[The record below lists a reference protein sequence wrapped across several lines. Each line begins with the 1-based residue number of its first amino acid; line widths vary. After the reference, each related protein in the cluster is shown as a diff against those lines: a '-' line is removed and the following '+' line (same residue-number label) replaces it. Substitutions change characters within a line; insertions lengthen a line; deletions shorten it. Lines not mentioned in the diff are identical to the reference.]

1 MVQCPAFRHHW
12 VYLATSRLP
21 VSSPG
26 PGLGSLRYCISAQQ
40 PWLLYFT
47 RLAVACLYH
56 GLYAA
61 FCCRNMLVGLAAIFA
76 QSGRTMVDKFIGLAL
91 PVTAFVILGV
101 QHSPANMGYFSLAL
115 VHGK

>member
-1 MVQCPAFRHHW
+1 
-12 VYLATSRLP
+12 
-21 VSSPG
+21 
-26 PGLGSLRYCISAQQ
+26 
-40 PWLLYFT
+40 
-47 RLAVACLYH
+47 
-56 GLYAA
+56 
-61 FCCRNMLVGLAAIFA
+61 MLVGLAAIFA